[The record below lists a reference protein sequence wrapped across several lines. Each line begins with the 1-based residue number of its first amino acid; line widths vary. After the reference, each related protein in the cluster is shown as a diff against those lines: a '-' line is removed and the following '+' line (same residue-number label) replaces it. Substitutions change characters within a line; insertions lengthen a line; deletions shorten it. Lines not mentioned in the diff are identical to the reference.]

1 MAGTG
6 GRILTTHVGSLPR
19 PKRLLELE
27 LRRSSGEEVDAAEYE
42 QQLSDAV
49 TDVVRHQKEAG
60 VDLINDGEVGHTMGF
75 EYDFGSWYSY
85 IVRRLGGVEVVE
97 VSQWEAKMAANP
109 TASDADEVVLGSFLD
124 RRDRARFDEAYAD
137 PHSGCA
143 LPEQFLSHWSPIA
156 RGPITYIGQEALQ
169 RNITQFKAALAAAGV
184 EDGWMNSVAP
194 GSCRFPTDYYESDD
208 ELLYATAEALREE
221 YKAIIDAGLIL
232 QLDDPAVAENW
243 DQVKEEPSIEAYR
256 RFAMK
261 RVDALN
267 HAIRDLP
274 SERIRYHL
282 CWGSWHGPH
291 VTDIPISHLIDVML
305 AVNAS
310 AYSFEAANVR
320 HEHEWELWKDV
331 KLPEGKKILP
341 GIVSHA
347 TNVVEHPDLVAQRI
361 IRFADAVGPDS
372 VVASTDCG
380 LGGRVHPQIAWAKL
394 EALSQGAAIASKRL
408 YG

>member
-1 MAGTG
+1 MADA

-19 PKRLLELE
+19 PKRLLDLE
-27 LRRSSGEEVDAAEYE
+27 RERSNGRQVDAAEYG
-42 QQLSDAV
+42 
-49 TDVVRHQKEAG
+49 DVLRSSIDDLVRRQREAG
-60 VDLINDGEVGHTMGF
+60 VDLVNDGECGHTMGF
-75 EYDFGSWYSY
+75 EYDYGSWYSY

-97 VSQWEAKMAANP
+97 TAQWNASMAANP
-109 TASDADEVVLGSFLD
+109 TAVDPGEVVLGSFLE
-124 RRDRARFDEAYAD
+124 RRDRAVFDEAYAD
-137 PHSGCA
+137 PRSGCA

-156 RGPITYIGQEALQ
+156 RGPITYIGQEALAQ
-169 RNITQFKAALAAAGV
+169 NIANLRAALDAAGV

-194 GSCRFPTDYYESDD
+194 GSCRFPTDYYSSDE
-208 ELLYATAEALREE
+208 ELLYDTAEALREE
-221 YKAIIDAGLIL
+221 YKAIIDAGLVL
-232 QLDDPAVAENW
+232 ALDDPAIAENW
-243 DQVKEEPSIEAYR
+243 DQVRDEPSVESYR

-274 SERIRYHL
+274 PERIRYHL

-291 VTDIPISHLIDVML
+291 ATDIPMADIVDVML

-320 HEHEWELWKDV
+320 HEHEWRLWKDIT
-331 KLPEGKKILP
+331 LPEGKVLMP
-341 GIVSHA
+341 GVVSHA
-347 TNVVEHPDLVAQRI
+347 TNVLEHPEVVADRI
-361 IRFADAVGPDS
+361 VRFAKAVGREN

-394 EALSQGAAIASKRL
+394 EALSEGAALASERL
-408 YG
+408 WS